1 MKKLLFVFTLL
12 CAFCLTVNATAARVV
27 DGADLLTDAEET
39 ALATSLDSI
48 SQTYDVDV
56 VVVTTDSTNG
66 KSPRA
71 YADDYY
77 DYNGYGSDGGLLLIS
92 MEDRDWWISTTGMC
106 IDAITDSDIDSI
118 GDWMLDDLSNGDY
131 AAAFDTFA
139 DECAYYINGAV
150 NGFPFDFGTNLT
162 VSLVIGL
169 VIALIVVLIMKGQL
183 KSVRRKDAA
192 GDYVRSGSMQV
203 TQAYDFFLYRN
214 VSRQKKPESSST
226 HSGSSGRSHGGGG
239 GKF

>member
-77 DYNGYGSDGGLLLIS
+77 DYNGYGSDGVLLLIS